1 MGVVPVDARCPAL
14 GHSGGGQ
21 PPGAK
26 AGVVHRPAVA
36 VGLTRPRGG
45 PSRTPSMRTHHSSH
59 TSSAA
64 GRDNRKQNNS
74 GRSDPGIKDS
84 DIRLDRLEAQK
95 QQILDALEKGNG
107 PKNHPPSDAK
117 PQQATRFTV
126 QQEVEESAN
135 PDFPE
140 LLKTIFQYIQLTHHY
155 ENWSEIPDS
164 LNKAIDILIAN
175 IRPPLPG
182 DGVNSKLKDPG
193 DDFKT
198 AILVATQAHLH
209 SRAVNAEAE
218 LSQGR
223 WTFVTGKR
231 PPVRPRSTTTDV

>member
-1 MGVVPVDARCPAL
+1 MPGRMGVVPVDARCPAL
-14 GHSGGGQ
+14 GHSGGGSH
-21 PPGAK
+21 PGPRSFI
-26 AGVVHRPAVA
+26 GRGR
-36 VGLTRPRGG
+36 GLTRPRGG
-45 PSRTPSMRTHHSSH
+45 PSRTPSMCMPH
-59 TSSAA
+59 
-64 GRDNRKQNNS
+64 
-74 GRSDPGIKDS
+74 RS
-84 DIRLDRLEAQK
+84 R
-95 QQILDALEKGNG
+95 
-107 PKNHPPSDAK
+107 
-117 PQQATRFTV
+117 RFTV